1 MEEHES
7 ISDFSSKLKSLSQEA
22 VTLGKRYNDTKLV
35 KKFLRCLP
43 AKFMAY
49 KSALN
54 VSHNTEELSF
64 GEVVGM
70 LHAHEMELE
79 TATGDITPGEGILL
93 EYDDEDP
100 LECVNNQKQSKRSC
114 MHTDSEEDSEDEEE
128 LSNFVAFL
136 SITEYDE
143 GEELSESESDGEH
156 EDDLIKCYKEVCETL
171 IRLGRENMLLI
182 QEKRHLEALV
192 ESIQVELQAEKKLS
206 QESVLLIK
214 EKLKLATKA
223 DLLQKEL
230 DVEKEVSEQLQAQLD
245 LQYKKIH
252 MFAGTKQLDKI
263 LLLNSTEHKT
273 QSTTV
278 QRQSTVERHGTV
290 QRQSTMKRHGTV
302 QKQGCYFYGKHGHIK
317 KFCYKFWN
325 KIKKLRQQGKFFW
338 NGWRSQIWVK
348 KEDLLSTVS
357 KRAPVTKT
365 ELNLQCNLA
374 CVSEERE
381 NTGMW
386 HFESGNSR
394 HMTRDMSKL
403 QNLNNVKGVEV
414 TFRDIDHGVLQ
425 HKGGDKV
432 RCGSNY
438 KEKHVKDQQKKV
450 HGIESKSVLN
460 GTKKVACSKEKSG
473 LNDQSSPKEQSG
485 SAEQSGSERAVVQT
499 TRGVKLNFKE
509 MIRLATSLVEALEG
523 QVMTKL

>member
-1 MEEHES
+1 
-7 ISDFSSKLKSLSQEA
+7 
-22 VTLGKRYNDTKLV
+22 
-35 KKFLRCLP
+35 
-43 AKFMAY
+43 
-49 KSALN
+49 
-54 VSHNTEELSF
+54 
-64 GEVVGM
+64 
-70 LHAHEMELE
+70 
-79 TATGDITPGEGILL
+79 
-93 EYDDEDP
+93 
-100 LECVNNQKQSKRSC
+100 

-136 SITEYDE
+136 GITEFDE

-156 EDDLIKCYKEVCETL
+156 EDDLIKSYKEVRETL
-171 IRLGRENMLLI
+171 IRLGRENTLLI
-182 QEKRHLEALV
+182 QEKRRLEALV

-206 QESVLLIK
+206 QESVSLMK
-214 EKLKLATKA
+214 EKLILATKA
-223 DLLQKEL
+223 DMWEKEL
-230 DVEKEVSEQLQAQLD
+230 YAEKEVTVQLQAQLD

-263 LLLNSTEHKT
+263 LSYGCTEKSYSGLGYTGRSASETENTQFVSAGFSHPIEQRN

-278 QRQSTVERHGTV
+278 RRT
-290 QRQSTMKRHGTV
+290 
-302 QKQGCYFYGKHGHIK
+302 GCYFCGKHGHIK
-317 KFCYKFWN
+317 AFCYKFWN

-374 CVSEERE
+374 CVSEERQ

-386 HFESGNSR
+386 HLESSSSR

-414 TFRDIDHGVLQ
+414 TVRDRDHGVLQ

-432 RCGSNY
+432 RCGSSY
-438 KEKHVKDQQKKV
+438 KEKHVSDQQKKV

-460 GTKKVACSKEKSG
+460 GTKKVACSEEKSS
-473 LNDQSSPKEQSG
+473 LNNQSSPKEQSS
-485 SAEQSGSERAVVQT
+485 SAEQSGSERSVVQT
-499 TRGVKLNFKE
+499 AREVKLYLKE
-509 MIRLATSLVEALEG
+509 MIRCATSFVEALEG
-523 QVMTKL
+523 QLMTKL